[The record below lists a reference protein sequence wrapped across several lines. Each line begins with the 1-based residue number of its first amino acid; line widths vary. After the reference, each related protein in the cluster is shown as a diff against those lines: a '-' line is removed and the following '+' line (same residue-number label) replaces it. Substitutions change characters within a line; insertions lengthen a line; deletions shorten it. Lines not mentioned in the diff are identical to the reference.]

1 MKYFLFK
8 TLGLCTLTL
17 TLHAA
22 LDNTTCKRCHPKIF
36 NEYQNSMHRKASIY
50 NDKVHKAVW
59 DKHPAK
65 QKGNYQCAKCHSPS
79 DKALLQ
85 TKGIPQE
92 TPKQLQEPISCQ
104 TCHTIESV
112 EKHARSN
119 TNVYTKK
126 SKTFFSADKDKKGEK
141 LVFHEEKSFLGLF
154 RKTVG
159 SPYHDI
165 DYSNENYY
173 NGNAC
178 MGCHERKENAKG
190 FAVCDMEVKAQK
202 ETQENCITCHMPQV
216 KGSFASQKE
225 SKTHAYHG
233 SNIVTASPAMLE
245 KYIHISLEKNEKGF
259 EITLQNKANHTLFP
273 HPLRIAVLK
282 TVIKRGDKMIPLEEK
297 QFARIIGTNGKPSSP
312 WLADTVIKDTSI
324 KAYEA
329 RKISYNTPL
338 QKGDQVFIEFGYHIV
353 NPKMAEKLGI
363 HDQKYTKFILFKR
376 KNFTF

>member
-1 MKYFLFK
+1 
-8 TLGLCTLTL
+8 
-17 TLHAA
+17 
-22 LDNTTCKRCHPKIF
+22 
-36 NEYQNSMHRKASIY
+36 MHRKASIY

-126 SKTFFSADKDKKGEK
+126 SKTFFSADKDKKGKK

-273 HPLRIAVLK
+273 HPLRVAVLK
-282 TVIKRGDKMIPLEEK
+282 TLIKRGDKMIPLEEK